1 MARNTTHAAKPSARA
16 LAFAA
21 LAAAAI
27 TTVGGCSAGN
37 SQASI
42 YNDMK
47 RDLTPELRTL
57 VERPVD
63 IDNTLTRTND
73 VYGRLF
79 WEDLGKLGLQDRPS
93 RLNRFNIVE

>member
-1 MARNTTHAAKPSARA
+1 MARNNNHAARISARA
-16 LAFAA
+16 LAVAA
-21 LAAAAI
+21 LTAAAI
-27 TTVGGCSAGN
+27 ASAGGCSAGN

-47 RDLTPELRTL
+47 GDLTPELMTL
-57 VERPVD
+57 SHRPTDVS
-63 IDNTLTRTND
+63 NTLTRTND